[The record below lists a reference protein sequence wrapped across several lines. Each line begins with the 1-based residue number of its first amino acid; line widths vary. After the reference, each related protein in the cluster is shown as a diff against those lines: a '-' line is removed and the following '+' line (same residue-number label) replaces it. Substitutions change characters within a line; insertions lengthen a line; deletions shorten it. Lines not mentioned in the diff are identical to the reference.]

1 MKIKKTKDRYNKD
14 IIIDQHGFQVM
25 MEWEKP
31 YMEAI
36 IKKLKPS
43 GDVLEVGFGLGY
55 SASEIQ
61 KYKIKSHTIIEDNS
75 TILKDLEKWAKKQ
88 SHKVNIIKGTWQTTL
103 KTLGKFDCIFFD
115 DAPHDDH
122 PDPDDTRLY
131 GFYYQLLRKHVNK
144 NARLSFYCEKP
155 INETLAGAIK
165 QEHYVKWSV
174 DFFKIKKPLNCTY
187 APPPGGFYIPLLIFT
202 GGTTN
207 VKPETKEITVKPEIT
222 SIFAT
227 PIYIINYGN
236 VDKELEL
243 IKQMSFAESDL
254 NFNQST
260 EDTYILN
267 KVEFSPL
274 KEFLLINLK
283 VYAQTVL
290 ESPEELYIT
299 QSWAN
304 RIKKGMILPE
314 HIHQNSIVSGVL
326 HLSKEEGLPSIQFSK
341 PVFDSVI
348 LQRNKFNLFNSTCM
362 NVSVK
367 PGNLI
372 LFPSNVRH
380 SVPINT
386 HPKERYSL
394 SFNTF
399 AKTLGSEKDLTF
411 VKF

>member
-1 MKIKKTKDRYNKD
+1 
-14 IIIDQHGFQVM
+14 
-25 MEWEKP
+25 
-31 YMEAI
+31 
-36 IKKLKPS
+36 
-43 GDVLEVGFGLGY
+43 
-55 SASEIQ
+55 
-61 KYKIKSHTIIEDNS
+61 
-75 TILKDLEKWAKKQ
+75 
-88 SHKVNIIKGTWQTTL
+88 
-103 KTLGKFDCIFFD
+103 
-115 DAPHDDH
+115 
-122 PDPDDTRLY
+122 
-131 GFYYQLLRKHVNK
+131 
-144 NARLSFYCEKP
+144 
-155 INETLAGAIK
+155 
-165 QEHYVKWSV
+165 
-174 DFFKIKKPLNCTY
+174 
-187 APPPGGFYIPLLIFT
+187 LIFT

-399 AKTLGSEKDLTF
+399 AKTL
-411 VKF
+411 